1 MKPFLCVILTIL
13 FASAVQ
19 PGLSQTTE
27 MSLHTI
33 FDGESL
39 DGWDVPENNL
49 WWHASDGIL
58 HVKSTPDQ
66 QGSILWTQHQYTNF
80 ILEFE
85 FMMGEG
91 TVDSGIF
98 MRNEHDQ
105 IQIGESGSLKRDMTG
120 SPYIPGKGYPKEAE
134 GVAEILLPHE
144 WNAMTIVAIEST
156 YSIWLNG
163 HHVNTYQSETAVAK
177 GPLGIQLHPNRDME
191 IAFRNLKAA
200 SLSL

>member
-1 MKPFLCVILTIL
+1 MKKISITLLLLMGLSPLLS
-13 FASAVQ
+13 ASAQ
-19 PGLSQTTE
+19 MEQSDLLS
-27 MSLHTI
+27 I

-39 DGWDVPENNL
+39 EGWVEPEDNA
-49 WWHASDGIL
+49 WWYAGDGIL

-66 QGSILWTQHQYTNF
+66 KGSILWTQKEYANF

-85 FMMGEG
+85 FKMGEG

-98 MRNEHDQ
+98 IRKEHDQ

-134 GVAEILLPHE
+134 GVADLLLPHD
-144 WNAMTIVAIEST
+144 WNAMTIVAIGST

-163 HHVNTYQSETAVAK
+163 QHVNTYQSETAVAQ